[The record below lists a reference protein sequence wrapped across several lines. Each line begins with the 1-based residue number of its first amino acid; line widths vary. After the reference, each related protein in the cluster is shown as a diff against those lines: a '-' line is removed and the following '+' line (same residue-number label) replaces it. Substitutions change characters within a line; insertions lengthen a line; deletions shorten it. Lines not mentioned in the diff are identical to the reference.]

1 MGETLARSNLFIV
14 ITALLQKFMFSVVP
28 GEQKPS
34 TLDIVDGVTTGLK
47 PFRVLVTART

>member
-14 ITALLQKFMFSVVP
+14 IACLLQRFTFSVVP

-34 TLDIVDGVTTGLK
+34 TLDIVDGATASLK
-47 PFRVLVTART
+47 PFKVLVTPRT